1 LFSKLPSYK
10 WSDIFLETTSFF
22 RLEKLK
28 FNSFGQEILSQEI
41 FTRTLLPLTHRSL
54 LLGIGMS
61 KFAILLLIA
70 AILLCSEPLQIVF
83 SQTSSSEAVSAPA
96 IEWQNSYGGSTVSV
110 SNLIQTT
117 DGGYIFMDLGWRY
130 NVGFQPSTV
139 YKVDSAGNVQWSKT
153 LGPYNTS
160 EYLGASSIIQTND
173 GGYEIAG
180 GWTIGVTYQYT
191 PTLVKM
197 DAQGNIEWAA
207 NYSSVSDLGTATFAG
222 IRTSDGGFAYCE
234 NGRIIKTDIKKNIQ
248 WVQVLNYT
256 ESSGRTNPLSLFSL
270 IETSDGA
277 LAILAV
283 GEYHSGIAR
292 TGRIYLIKTEAFL
305 PLPSQAPLPTP
316 MPTSSPALTAE
327 ATTVILLIIVVF
339 AITAS
344 TISLKKRKQPS
355 IKQAKKDLAPL

>member
-1 LFSKLPSYK
+1 MMV
-10 WSDIFLETTSFF
+10 
-22 RLEKLK
+22 
-28 FNSFGQEILSQEI
+28 ILS
-41 FTRTLLPLTHRSL
+41 L
-54 LLGIGMS
+54 
-61 KFAILLLIA
+61 AVILLLSID
-70 AILLCSEPLQIVF
+70 LFTDVS
-83 SQTSSSEAVSAPA
+83 SQTSSSEAISAPA

-139 YKVDSAGNVQWSKT
+139 YKVDSVGNVQWSKT

-173 GGYEIAG
+173 GGYEIVG

-197 DAQGNIEWAA
+197 DAQGNIEWVA
-207 NYSSVSDLGTATFAG
+207 NYSTTPELGSISKR
-222 IRTSDGGFAYCE
+222 IRTSDGGYVYYWTD
-234 NGRIIKTDIKKNIQ
+234 GRIIKTDSDNSTQ
-248 WVQVLNYT
+248 WTKQFNYT
-256 ESSGRTNPLSLFSL
+256 SDRGAPLGILPLSIHSV
-270 IETSDGA
+270 IETFDGA

-316 MPTSSPALTAE
+316 MPTSLPALTDY
-327 ATTVILLIIVVF
+327 VIPAVSLVIGIVAVTGLLLL
-339 AITAS
+339 
-344 TISLKKRKQPS
+344 LKKRKQ
-355 IKQAKKDLAPL
+355 

>member
-1 LFSKLPSYK
+1 MSKLA
-10 WSDIFLETTSFF
+10 T
-22 RLEKLK
+22 
-28 FNSFGQEILSQEI
+28 
-41 FTRTLLPLTHRSL
+41 
-54 LLGIGMS
+54 
-61 KFAILLLIA
+61 LLLIA
-70 AILLCSEPLQIVF
+70 AILLCSALLPIAF
-83 SQTSSSEAVSAPA
+83 SQTSSRESVSAPA
-96 IEWQNSYGGSTVSV
+96 IEWQNSYGGRAVSV

-130 NVGFQPSTV
+130 NVGFQPSIV

-153 LGPYNTS
+153 MGPYNTS
-160 EYLGASSIIQTND
+160 EYLDASSIIQTND

-180 GWTIGVTYQYT
+180 GWTIGVTYRYT

-197 DAQGNIEWAA
+197 DSQGNIEWVA
-207 NYSSVSDLGTATFAG
+207 NYSSVPDLGTATFTG
-222 IRTSDGGFAYCE
+222 IRTSDGGFAYCK
-234 NGRIIKTDIKKNIQ
+234 NGRIIKTDTDKNTQ
-248 WVQVLNYT
+248 WTVTLNFT
-256 ESSGRTNPLSLFSL
+256 DSSSRTNPLSLFSL

-316 MPTSSPALTAE
+316 MPTSSPALTVE
-327 ATTVILLIIVVF
+327 ARIVISLIVILF
-339 AITAS
+339 AISAS
-344 TISLKKRKQPS
+344 VALLKKRKQPS

>member
-1 LFSKLPSYK
+1 MVILA
-10 WSDIFLETTSFF
+10 IAV
-22 RLEKLK
+22 
-28 FNSFGQEILSQEI
+28 ILSLS
-41 FTRTLLPLTHRSL
+41 TDLLTGVS
-54 LLGIGMS
+54 
-61 KFAILLLIA
+61 
-70 AILLCSEPLQIVF
+70 
-83 SQTSSSEAVSAPA
+83 SQTSSGEPVSAPA

-110 SNLIQTT
+110 SNLVQTT

-197 DAQGNIEWAA
+197 DAQGNIEWVA
-207 NYSSVSDLGTATFAG
+207 NYSTTPELGSISTR
-222 IRTSDGGFAYCE
+222 IRTSDGGFVYCWTD
-234 NGRIIKTDIKKNIQ
+234 GRIIKTDSGNNTQ
-248 WVQVLNYT
+248 WTKQFNYT
-256 ESSGRTNPLSLFSL
+256 GDRGAPLGILPLSIRSV

-283 GEYHSGIAR
+283 GEYHPGIAR

-305 PLPSQAPLPTP
+305 PLPYQAPLPTP
-316 MPTSSPALTAE
+316 MPTSLPTLTDY
-327 ATTVILLIIVVF
+327 VIPVVSLVIGVVAVAGLLF
-339 AITAS
+339 YF
-344 TISLKKRKQPS
+344 KKRKH
-355 IKQAKKDLAPL
+355 

>member
-1 LFSKLPSYK
+1 MV
-10 WSDIFLETTSFF
+10 
-22 RLEKLK
+22 
-28 FNSFGQEILSQEI
+28 ILA
-41 FTRTLLPLTHRSL
+41 L
-54 LLGIGMS
+54 
-61 KFAILLLIA
+61 AVILLLSTD
-70 AILLCSEPLQIVF
+70 LFTDGS
-83 SQTSSSEAVSAPA
+83 SQTSSSEPVSAPG

-110 SNLIQTT
+110 SNLVQTS

-197 DAQGNIEWAA
+197 DAQGNIEWVA
-207 NYSSVSDLGTATFAG
+207 NYSTTPELVSISTRV
-222 IRTSDGGFAYCE
+222 RTSDGGFVYCWTD
-234 NGRIIKTDIKKNIQ
+234 GRIIKTDSGNNTQ
-248 WVQVLNYT
+248 WTKQFNYT
-256 ESSGRTNPLSLFSL
+256 GDRGAPLGILPLSIHSV

-316 MPTSSPALTAE
+316 MPKSLPTLTDY
-327 ATTVILLIIVVF
+327 VIPVVSLFIGVVAVAVLLVYF
-339 AITAS
+339 
-344 TISLKKRKQPS
+344 KKRKH
-355 IKQAKKDLAPL
+355 